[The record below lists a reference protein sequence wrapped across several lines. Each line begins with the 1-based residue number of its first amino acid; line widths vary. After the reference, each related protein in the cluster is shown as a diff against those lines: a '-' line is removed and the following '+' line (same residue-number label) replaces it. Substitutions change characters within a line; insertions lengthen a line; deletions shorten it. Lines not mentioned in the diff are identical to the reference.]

1 MVVIAC
7 MFPPPNRGGL
17 NSTHIHGTSVPVE
30 EPSTASKADICGAAN
45 RERRCPL
52 PTHTQPNKRRGT
64 AVLPLLERDR
74 EQFIQRRL
82 LERRLR
88 TIIPGPISRGNG
100 RFRVHHCLPNCLK
113 ASARLKA
120 QGPRTFATTSSE
132 RDDGFCKMTPK

>member
-1 MVVIAC
+1 
-7 MFPPPNRGGL
+7 
-17 NSTHIHGTSVPVE
+17 
-30 EPSTASKADICGAAN
+30 DICGAAN

-52 PTHTQPNKRRGT
+52 PTHTQPNKLRRT

-120 QGPRTFATTSSE
+120 QERSRPHHPQEMTASGRCPLNDNWVSIAFTVWTSARRGASIWARYHMEE
-132 RDDGFCKMTPK
+132 RS